1 MEIKDGEIYIGGVS
15 VDEIANS
22 FGTPTYVYDEARFA
36 PTTAKSGRLSKNIIR
51 ISKCSTRSSAATIP
65 QS

>member
-22 FGTPTYVYDEARFA
+22 FGTPTYVYDEAQIRA
-36 PTTAKSGRLSKNIIR
+36 NYRKVRTTFEKY
-51 ISKCSTRSSAATIP
+51 
-65 QS
+65 